1 MRGVGILPSMAW
13 STYAAIARGSLQLVG
28 NGSSIG
34 WLRRNDIAIDPTT
47 VALLSLPSMATA
59 AIGARLALR
68 MSDGAL
74 KVVFGAAVAALAP
87 YFAHTAVVGKRTA
100 EVSSSSTPSKAT
112 EQMRHAIAGTAMG
125 FATGLVGVGAG
136 PIVVTYLSIF
146 TDLSQREVTG
156 SSPLS
161 RWDVTTRFS
170 HETHHRFPAT
180 VGGR

>member
-1 MRGVGILPSMAW
+1 M
-13 STYAAIARGSLQLVG
+13 
-28 NGSSIG
+28 
-34 WLRRNDIAIDPTT
+34 LRRNDIAIDPTT

-74 KVVFGAAVAALAP
+74 KVVFGSAVAALAP

-100 EVSSSSTPSKAT
+100 DVSSSSTPSKAT

-161 RWDVTTRFS
+161 RWDVTTRFF

-180 VGGR
+180 VPL